1 MKTYQNPLSLPRQD
15 PEQGLGDPFVF
26 RFNGR
31 YYLCPS
37 PGGEEY
43 GVLLWES
50 TDMVT
55 WSFLGNVAP
64 DELLHHTY
72 APEIFYYNGTFY
84 LVGSPDGEGHYM
96 FVSDSPRGPY
106 QKLTE
111 NLGQTID
118 GSMFADN
125 DGSLYFYH
133 AEYPSIYGHRM
144 DPDGTL
150 HPGQELYGTSMGH
163 WTEGPGIF
171 LRGNKYYITM
181 TGNHLHSRAYR
192 VDYAYSNEGPL
203 GPFRIPRNKTLLVN
217 SAYEYGSLGHSS
229 TVIGPDLDSYWIFYH
244 SFRMEPK
251 NAAHGIRRHGRF
263 VHMDRM
269 LFNGDELYVSGPGL
283 SETPVP
289 QLPDFYGWADDKTD
303 STGSTDAADSRDSR
317 LFLHK
322 DNFVLSAREMPPCGT
337 AEITFSPG
345 ENGAAVFA
353 CQDSSNY
360 HEASL
365 CDGKLR
371 IFSVKDGSRS
381 CLFAASLLEGF
392 RQDVLHT
399 LRMEGD
405 KENIIFF
412 VDRMRKGCIPA
423 VSLAGRI
430 GTKDAMRTSYVA
442 FTHHVHQ
449 SSDREHYQHIPGFL
463 GCMTALPGSGGE
475 ALDCPQEETRRIL
488 HAGESIRCRI
498 NVSREARYHLQAIL
512 QSFGETTV
520 EWSVESV
527 EGEGQGEGKGQKKVQ
542 GKGQKEFSVLPAL
555 QRVELGTAALKKGCQ
570 EWSLTVASG
579 ALQLRGFDLFP
590 VEEPLAEEFSG
601 LKLCK
606 NTKQIEG
613 DICIDRMEGLQ
624 MDRPGHALCQFGSR
638 FHTEECME
646 ADVVFRGE
654 ELRRSAGIFLRVSE
668 NSSYPD
674 QVRIGHRGYYVGF
687 DGNHVFIW
695 RMNFDKKVLAQARF
709 PILPETSCRI
719 RAEVRGNEITAFV
732 NGKYVLSAVD
742 NDSLPYGVA
751 AVGSFGARVT
761 FTRVRFDL
769 K

>member
-15 PEQGLGDPFVF
+15 PEQGLGDPFVL

-37 PGGEEY
+37 PGGEKQ

-64 DELLHHTY
+64 DALLHHTY

-84 LVGSPDGEGHYM
+84 LVGSPDGEGHYI
-96 FVSDSPRGPY
+96 FVSDSPGGPY
-106 QKLTE
+106 RKLTG

-163 WTEGPGIF
+163 WTEGPGVF

-251 NAAHGIRRHGRF
+251 DAGHGIRRHGRF

-289 QLPDFYGWADDKTD
+289 ELPDFYGWADEETD
-303 STGSTDAADSRDSR
+303 SNSR

-322 DNFVLSAREMPPCGT
+322 DNLVLSAREMSPCGT

-353 CQDSSNY
+353 WQDASNY
-360 HEASL
+360 HEAVLS
-365 CDGKLR
+365 DGELR
-371 IFSVKDGSRS
+371 IFSVKNGSRS
-381 CLFAASLLEGF
+381 CLLSAPLFEGF

-405 KENIIFF
+405 EENITFL
-412 VDRMRKGCIPA
+412 VDRMRRGCIPA
-423 VSLAGRI
+423 ISCTGRI
-430 GTKDAMRTSYVA
+430 GTKDALRTSYMA

-463 GCMTALPGSGGE
+463 GCMTALSGSGGE
-475 ALDCPQEETRRIL
+475 ALACPQEETRRIL
-488 HAGESIRCRI
+488 HAGESIRFRI
-498 NVSREARYHLQAIL
+498 NVTREARYHLQATL
-512 QSFGETTV
+512 QSFGETKV
-520 EWSVESV
+520 EWCVKS
-527 EGEGQGEGKGQKKVQ
+527 GKGQR
-542 GKGQKEFSVLPAL
+542 EFSVQPAL
-555 QRVELGTAALKKGCQ
+555 QRVGLGTAVLKKGCQ
-570 EWSLTVASG
+570 EWALTVLSG

-590 VEEPLAEEFSG
+590 VEEPSAEEFSG
-601 LKLCK
+601 LTLCK
-606 NTKQIEG
+606 NTRQIEG

-646 ADVVFRGE
+646 ADVIFRGDE
-654 ELRRSAGIFLRVSE
+654 IQRSAGIFLRVSE
-668 NSSYPD
+668 NSFYPD

-695 RMNFDKKVLAQARF
+695 RMNFDKKVLARARF
-709 PILPETSCRI
+709 PIQPGTSCRI
-719 RAEVRGNEITAFV
+719 RAEIRGNEITASV

-742 NDSLPYGVA
+742 NDSLPYGMA

-761 FTRVRFDL
+761 FSRVRFDL